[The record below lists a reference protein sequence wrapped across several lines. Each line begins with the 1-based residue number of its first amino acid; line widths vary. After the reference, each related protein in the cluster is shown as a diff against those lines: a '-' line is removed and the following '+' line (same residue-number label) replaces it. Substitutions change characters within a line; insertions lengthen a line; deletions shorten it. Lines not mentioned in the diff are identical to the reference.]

1 METTGKRIKEAL
13 DIRHMKQI
21 ELARA
26 TGLGRG
32 AISQYV
38 SDKVTPKQD
47 KLYLMA
53 KALLVSP
60 TWLMG
65 YDVPMDDESP
75 APPAAQPPSAPYR
88 APLPEHPAANNYVRI
103 PVLGT
108 IPAGIPSE
116 AVEEVLDYED
126 IPADMAKHGQ
136 FYGLVAR
143 GHSMEPTINDGDVVI
158 IRQQPTVESGEIA
171 VVKLNGNEATLKE
184 VKTTDEGIFIIGHNH
199 AAFEPMFFT
208 HEQARDLPLRI
219 LGKAVELRRKLGR

>member
-1 METTGKRIKEAL
+1 METTGKRIQEAL

-26 TGLGRG
+26 TGMGRG

-65 YDVPMDDESP
+65 YDVPMESDDKKLIGSNIDERSH
-75 APPAAQPPSAPYR
+75 ASQSSA
-88 APLPEHPAANNYVRI
+88 NSYVHI
-103 PVLGT
+103 PVLGA

-116 AVEEVLDYED
+116 AIESVLDYED
-126 IPADMAKHGQ
+126 IPADMAKHGN
-136 FYGLVAR
+136 FYGLIAR

-184 VKTTDEGIFIIGHNH
+184 VKITDEGIFIIGHNRS
-199 AAFEPMFFT
+199 AFEPMFLT
-208 HEQARDLPLRI
+208 HEQAKSLPLRI
-219 LGKAVELRRKLGR
+219 LGKAVELRRTLGK

>member
-1 METTGKRIKEAL
+1 METTGTRIKRAL

-21 ELARA
+21 ELARI

-38 SDKVTPKQD
+38 SGKVQPKQD
-47 KLYLMA
+47 KVYMMA

-65 YDVPMDDESP
+65 YEVPMEASDNCPDPFCASF
-75 APPAAQPPSAPYR
+75 ADSTATNS
-88 APLPEHPAANNYVRI
+88 YVHI

-116 AVEEVLDYED
+116 AIESVLDYED
-126 IPADMAKHGQ
+126 IPADMAKHGS
-136 FYGLVAR
+136 FYGLIAR

-184 VKTTDEGIFIIGHNH
+184 VKITDEGIFIIGHNRS
-199 AAFEPMFFT
+199 AFEPMFLT
-208 HEQARDLPLRI
+208 HEQAKSLPLRI
-219 LGKAVELRRKLGR
+219 LGKAVELRRTLGK